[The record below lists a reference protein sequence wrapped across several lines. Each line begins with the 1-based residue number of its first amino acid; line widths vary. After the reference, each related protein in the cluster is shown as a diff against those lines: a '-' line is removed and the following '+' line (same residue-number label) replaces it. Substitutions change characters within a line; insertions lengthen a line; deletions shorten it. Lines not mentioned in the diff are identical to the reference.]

1 MYTEAEKSLLKEA
14 VNKMIDNGEG
24 FAMVDTAEIIGM
36 GDVTDTYK
44 YPSIRRRTWNI
55 IISRVVDIQ

>member
-1 MYTEAEKSLLKEA
+1 MYTETEKSLLKEA

-24 FAMVDTAEIIGM
+24 FAMVDTAEVIG
-36 GDVTDTYK
+36 DITDTWK
-44 YPSIRRRTWNI
+44 QPSIRRRTWNI